1 MPRWRVVFP
10 MRQLR
15 RIDHAEASP
24 MVILPWRVSGA
35 RLHLPRD
42 LEIAYAV
49 GRMGVVTTADVYRLW
64 YGSPHTARFGF
75 GRLLRLGL
83 LRTFPRP
90 DQLAPAWFALTPR
103 GLDWVAEQAGC
114 DERELRAVCGIR
126 RMNLQAIGTRN
137 RLWTSLV
144 LACRSH
150 PSVQLACVQPEWELR
165 RQRTD
170 GLELVPDAIISME
183 SKPVTDRRSC
193 AWMLEMDGG
202 TQRSS
207 VLKAKAARYA
217 AFRAVPHLYGHADW
231 RVLLLVPSER
241 RARMAAAAFTSGGAG
256 AFSFVAIAR
265 SLGEGRAFSPSL
277 WPCLE
282 LTHSPQARPSAS
294 LVDGITAPNSKAD
307 QQGRSEVDR
316 GFPSESGAI
325 TP

>member
-1 MPRWRVVFP
+1 
-10 MRQLR
+10 
-15 RIDHAEASP
+15 

-42 LEIAYAV
+42 LEIGYAV
-49 GRMGVVTTADVYRLW
+49 GRMGVVTTSDVYRLW

-75 GRLLRLGL
+75 GRLMRLGL

-90 DQLAPAWFALTPR
+90 NQLAPAWFSLTPR

-126 RMNLQAIGTRN
+126 RMNLPAVGIRN

-144 LACRSH
+144 LACRAN
-150 PSVQLACVQPEWELR
+150 PSVRLSCVDPEWEIR
-165 RQRTD
+165 RRRTD
-170 GLELVPDAIISME
+170 DLDVVPDAIVVLE
-183 SKPVTDRRSC
+183 GKTVTVRLGC
-193 AWMLEMDGG
+193 AWMLEMDAG

-217 AFRAVPHLYGHADW
+217 AFRDAPHLYGYANW
-231 RVLLLVPSER
+231 RVLIMVPSER
-241 RARMAAAAFTSGGAG
+241 RARMAAAAFTAGGAG
-256 AFSFVAIAR
+256 AFSFVAVAK
-265 SLGEGRAFSPSL
+265 SLEHGRAFGPVL

-282 LTHSPQARPSAS
+282 HAHSPQAKPRAS
-294 LVDGITAPNSKAD
+294 LIDAIVTPESEAD
-307 QQGRSEVDR
+307 RQSRPEADR
-316 GFPSESGAI
+316 GFPSETGAI